1 MDDPE
6 SLTRSGRFGIAIYYH
21 SFAWHQ
27 PTLQLFD
34 ESLILLQRVVLIV
47 QELHAVAAQASRQ
60 QQRQDGAKANLGA
73 TSKKH

>member
-1 MDDPE
+1 MILNLSPIPE
-6 SLTRSGRFGIAIYYH
+6 GLALQKKTPFL
-21 SFAWHQ
+21 AWHQ
-27 PTLQLFD
+27 TLQLFD

-73 TSKKH
+73 K